1 MDEEEIR
8 SYDPTMREQTQA
20 AIADLLQ
27 SYGLAGS
34 NYQAQKFS
42 KKITGTMDEG
52 APLLGIGLMD
62 FTPAGLVFAGEEIAR
77 DFSKAEGPVDYIAPV
92 VGGALS
98 ALEAYPLTKAM
109 VKPIKA
115 PVVDFF
121 DSFSKKLVA
130 D

>member
-1 MDEEEIR
+1 MAEAEIR
-8 SYDPTMREQTQA
+8 PYDPTKRERTQA

-34 NYQAQKFS
+34 NYQAQKLS
-42 KKITGTMDEG
+42 KNITGTMDEN
-52 APLLGIGLMD
+52 APLMGIGLMD
-62 FTPAGLVFAGEEIAR
+62 FTPAGLVFAVDEIYR
-77 DFSKAEGPVDYIAPV
+77 DFSETEGPVDYIAPV

-98 ALEAYPLTKAM
+98 ALEAYPLTKAV

>member
-1 MDEEEIR
+1 MAEAEIR
-8 SYDPTMREQTQA
+8 SYDPTKRERTQA

-34 NYQAQKFS
+34 NYQAQKLS
-42 KKITGTMDEG
+42 KNITGTMDEN
-52 APLLGIGLMD
+52 APLMGIGLMD
-62 FTPAGLVFAGEEIAR
+62 FTPAGLVFAADEIYR
-77 DFSKAEGPVDYIAPV
+77 DFSEADGPVDYIAPV

-98 ALEAYPLTKAM
+98 ALEAYPLTKAV

>member
-1 MDEEEIR
+1 MAEEEIR

-42 KKITGTMDEG
+42 KNITGTMDEG

-115 PVVDFF
+115 PVVDFLRSLNRKM
-121 DSFSKKLVA
+121 DN
-130 D
+130 

>member
-1 MDEEEIR
+1 MAEAEIR
-8 SYDPTMREQTQA
+8 PYDPTMRERTQA

-27 SYGLAGS
+27 SYGLANS

-42 KKITGTMDEG
+42 KNITGTMDEN
-52 APLLGIGLMD
+52 APLMGIGLMD

-98 ALEAYPLTKAM
+98 ALEAFPLTKAV

-115 PVVDFF
+115 PVLDFL
-121 DSFSKKLVA
+121 SSLSRKMEN
-130 D
+130 